1 MGECKIKERLVQ
13 LRCSKG
19 LTQKSV
25 AESICVSDKTLS
37 KWENGTSEPSLDM
50 LLRLAEFYDV
60 STDFLI
66 GKEKDSV
73 ASPHNVLNTAF
84 KGLNRR
90 ESVLRAFE
98 LVRSL
103 VPATFNKFL
112 EQPVD
117 VAQTIPS
124 TVSRCSRCHISAPD
138 FFDFSANNEEVNIAV
153 MMLRNSSDF
162 AWLKD
167 TDKQKKIVR
176 IFRFLSDE
184 DTLSV
189 MYFLHSVECSENFT
203 ADYVSKN
210 TRIDVK
216 KAEAILDELC
226 SVGWCLRVTAHLE
239 EGTVNVYEC
248 FGDGIMM
255 SMIAL
260 ACEHSSGRKVYDYN
274 LNGRCKMI
282 GGK

>member
-1 MGECKIKERLVQ
+1 MGECKIRERLVQ

-19 LTQKSV
+19 LTQKDV
-25 AESICVSDKTLS
+25 AESIYVSDKTLS
-37 KWENGTSEPSLDM
+37 KWENGTSEPSLNM
-50 LLRLAEFYDV
+50 LLRLAEFYGV
-60 STDFLI
+60 SADFLI
-66 GKEKDSV
+66 GKEKDGV
-73 ASPHNVLNTAF
+73 ASSHDVLEMEF
-84 KGLNRR
+84 KGLDRS
-90 ESVLRAFE
+90 ESVLHAFKM
-98 LVRSL
+98 VCSL

-112 EQPVD
+112 EPAGE
-117 VAQTIPS
+117 VAKTIPA
-124 TVSRCSRCHISAPD
+124 TVSRCGRLHISAPD
-138 FFDFSANNEEVNIAV
+138 FFEFSASNEEVNIAV
-153 MMLRNSSDF
+153 MMLRNSADF

-167 TDKQKKIVR
+167 ADKQKKIAR

-203 ADYVSKN
+203 AEYVSKN

-216 KAEAILDELC
+216 KVEDILDEFC
-226 SVGWCLRVTAHLE
+226 SVGRCLKVTAHLE

-248 FGDGIMM
+248 SGDGIML

-260 ACEHSSGRKVYDYN
+260 ACEHSSGRKAYDYN